1 VEIMS
6 LEDSRFVKK
15 RYKYFIN
22 FTEDNYPSIKVNPFL
37 FSLDDQ
43 GISMSKLS
51 EKISRRNLFIS
62 MIFAENIVFTYARA
76 QLNGDPIVPSPY
88 EKEMRQSFKNVC
100 YSEKFLF
107 KKGNLPKDPENI
119 FSDAEATIYY
129 ILNGKK
135 EFLQSKHH
143 TDIERLKKEITNP
156 GWQLYKNTDLGRLSH
171 TKITTYVDCPFK
183 YYLGIEGRLNGDK
196 DFEKFFDGLIKHRVM
211 KEIFS
216 KYKNYEVMSQKILN
230 EEELKEEIKNIIE
243 DVWEEYTDDFLH
255 TYEAIK
261 DVESEIIT
269 EDILESIEDIHRKY
283 VHFKK
288 GIDLTYS
295 QVIAT
300 ELEVNSKINI
310 GNFHDV
316 DLTSRIDRV
325 DLLNG
330 NYSYFLDEFDDQ
342 LLPGAYSIMDY
353 KRSKNF
359 QSEQLL
365 IYYLTLLNNEEWK
378 NKLANTDVYLKFQV
392 VSKKKD
398 HKNSN
403 FIKIQKGKIIYKKH
417 KARAKYVSFD
427 INEFYRWLEKVFQ
440 NINKSNF
447 TPIAVKERQIRRFL
461 EEMHDKYNNAKT
473 GEKYYDCSSCQF
485 RSLCELMQY
494 KKDFIMNIKKYF

>member
-1 VEIMS
+1 MS

-15 RYKYFIN
+15 RYKYFID

-37 FSLDDQ
+37 SSLDNQ
-43 GISMSKLS
+43 GVSMSKFS

-62 MIFAENIVFTYARA
+62 MIFAENIVFTYAKA

-88 EKEMRQSFKNVC
+88 EKEMRQTFKNIH
-100 YSEKFLF
+100 YSDNFLF
-107 KKGNLPKDPENI
+107 IKGNLPKEPNNI
-119 FSDAEATIYY
+119 YSEREAIIYY
-129 ILNGKK
+129 LLNDKK
-135 EFLQSKHH
+135 EFLPEQFLVESKRFVEQINNHSWNLSNK
-143 TDIERLKKEITNP
+143 TE
-156 GWQLYKNTDLGRLSH
+156 LGKLSH
-171 TKITTYVDCPFK
+171 TKISTYVDCPFK
-183 YYLGIEGRLNGDK
+183 FYLSQVVHLKGDK
-196 DFEKFFDGLIKHRVM
+196 DFDVFFEGLIKHRSL
-211 KEIFS
+211 KELFS
-216 KYKNYEVMSQKILN
+216 NYPDYPSMSHKFLN
-230 EEELKEEIKNIIE
+230 EKELKDEIRLVLENIW
-243 DVWEEYTDDFLH
+243 DDYVDDFF
-255 TYEAIK
+255 YSYQAIK
-261 DVESEIIT
+261 EVVIEQFVEDLYGTIET
-269 EDILESIEDIHRKY
+269 ILENYIQIDKD
-283 VHFKK
+283 KK
-288 GIDLTYS
+288 LTFS
-295 QVIAT
+295 QVLETEVEVKTSLDVGIFENV
-300 ELEVNSKINI
+300 ELE
-310 GNFHDV
+310 
-316 DLTSRIDRV
+316 TRIDRI

-330 NYSYFLDEFDDQ
+330 NFLYLWDSFDNK
-342 LLPGAYSIMDY
+342 LLPGTYSIVDY
-353 KRSKNF
+353 KNSNSF

-365 IYYLTLLNNEEWK
+365 VYYLALINSKEWK